1 MTRCIMANFFHNNA
15 TPAIFKLE
23 LVLYNLECIAVNSK
37 NGKCQ
42 NVIDQ
47 LLELVQM

>member
-1 MTRCIMANFFHNNA
+1 MVNFFHNNA

-23 LVLYNLECIAVNSK
+23 LVLYNLKRIALNAK

-47 LLELVQM
+47 LQELVQM